1 MALNAW
7 LPIGFKLPDGAKVR
21 AALFEGIDWQIYE
34 TMGGGRALIA
44 LDTLAQHWQDAG
56 LIEEGTFSA
65 SQFGDRELRSI
76 SCGPSQ
82 ILCPVGEAKSPD
94 NKAEA
99 LSFALAL
106 KATRDIDAES
116 PLQDA
121 LYVEK
126 ITRLLPTYSI
136 SSRTGDDVVLG
147 YWLTGGTNI
156 PATSFRRLRQ
166 SMSWLG
172 ASHLKDVVQA
182 AGFEVAEIIPVE
194 PKPKTSAE
202 KEEAGSVENVEEGK
216 HTASE
221 SNKVFELAGRPE
233 LAAFFNEH
241 IIDIIL
247 HSDRY
252 KALGIEFP
260 SAVILH
266 GPPGC
271 GKTFAV
277 DQLVDFLGWPSFQID
292 ASSVASPYIHETSKK
307 VAQVF
312 DKAIENAPSV
322 LVIDEMEAFLADRE
336 MGSGHHRVEEVAE
349 FLRRIPEAV
358 KNNVLIIAMTNRI
371 EMIDPAIQR
380 RGRFDHVIKVD
391 FASEVEVQS
400 LLDKLLSS
408 LPKESDVDSKPIAK
422 ELAGRPLSDVSFV
435 VREGARQAARS
446 GKEKLDQNSLLTALR
461 SSPAREREGGDENK
475 RRIGFV

>member
-1 MALNAW
+1 MALDAW

-21 AALFEGIDWQIYE
+21 AALFEGTDWQIYE
-34 TMGGGRALIA
+34 TMGGGRALVA
-44 LDTLAQHWQDAG
+44 LDTLAQHWLDAG
-56 LIEEGTFSA
+56 LIEDGTFST
-65 SQFGDRELRSI
+65 SQFGYRQLRSI

-82 ILCPVGEAKSPD
+82 MLCPVSEAKSPD
-94 NKAEA
+94 NKVEA

-121 LYVEK
+121 LYVEN

-136 SSRTGDDVVLG
+136 SSRSGDDVVLG

-172 ASHLKDVVQA
+172 AGHLKDVIQA
-182 AGFEVAEIIPVE
+182 AGFEIAEIVPLERKPATPPEKAEEAPVE
-194 PKPKTSAE
+194 KLEQVKRTEPEPT
-202 KEEAGSVENVEEGK
+202 
-216 HTASE
+216 
-221 SNKVFELAGRPE
+221 KVFELAGRTE

-241 IIDIIL
+241 IVDIIL
-247 HSDRY
+247 HRDRY

-277 DQLVDFLGWPSFQID
+277 DRLVDFLGWPSFQID

-312 DKAIENAPSV
+312 DKAMESAPSV

-358 KNNVLIIAMTNRI
+358 KHDVLIIAMTNRI
-371 EMIDPAIQR
+371 EMVDPAIQR
-380 RGRFDHVIKVD
+380 RGRFDHVVKVD

-408 LPKESDVDSKPIAK
+408 LPKESDLDSKPLAK

-435 VREGARQAARS
+435 VREGARLAARS
-446 GKEKLDQNSLLTALR
+446 GKEKLDQASLLAALR
-461 SSPAREREGGDENK
+461 SSPAREREGSDTK

>member
-1 MALNAW
+1 MALDAW
-7 LPIGFKLPDGAKVR
+7 LPIGFKLPDGAKARV
-21 AALFEGIDWQIYE
+21 ALYEGADWQVYE
-34 TMGGGRALIA
+34 TQGGGRALVVYDELGA
-44 LDTLAQHWQDAG
+44 RWQEAG
-56 LIEEGTFSA
+56 LIDDGTLDAF
-65 SQFGDRELRSI
+65 QFGDHQLRAI
-76 SCGPSQ
+76 SCSPSQ
-82 ILCPVGEAKSPD
+82 TLLPISEAKSPD

-106 KATRDIDAES
+106 KATRDIDSES
-116 PLQDA
+116 ALQDA

-136 SSRTGDDVVLG
+136 SSQAEDDVVLG
-147 YWLTGGTNI
+147 YWLTGGASI

-166 SMSWLG
+166 TMSWLG

-182 AGFEVAEIIPVE
+182 AGFEVAEVMPLE
-194 PKPKTSAE
+194 RKPLAPAE
-202 KEEAGSVENVEEGK
+202 KTEAAPAEKVDEVKRAEPEP
-216 HTASE
+216 
-221 SNKVFELAGRPE
+221 NKVFELAGRPE
-233 LAAFFNEH
+233 LEAFFNEH
-241 IIDIIL
+241 IVDIIL
-247 HSDRY
+247 HRDRY

-277 DQLVDFLGWPSFQID
+277 DRLVDFLGWPSFQID

-312 DKAIENAPSV
+312 DKAMENAPSV

-358 KNNVLIIAMTNRI
+358 KNDVLIIAMTNRI

-391 FASEVEVQS
+391 FASEVEVQA

-408 LPKESDVDSKPIAK
+408 LPKESDVDSKPLAK

-435 VREGARQAARS
+435 VREGARLAARS
-446 GKEKLDQNSLLTALR
+446 GKERLDQASLLAALR
-461 SSPAREREGGDENK
+461 SSPAREREGGETK

>member
-1 MALNAW
+1 MALDAW
-7 LPIGFKLPDGAKVR
+7 LPIGFKLPDGAKARV
-21 AALFEGIDWQIYE
+21 ALYEGADWQVYE
-34 TMGGGRALIA
+34 TQGGGRALVVYDELGA
-44 LDTLAQHWQDAG
+44 RWQEAG
-56 LIEEGTFSA
+56 LIDDGTLDAF
-65 SQFGDRELRSI
+65 QFGDHQLRAI
-76 SCGPSQ
+76 SCSPSQ
-82 ILCPVGEAKSPD
+82 TLLPISEAKSPD

-106 KATRDIDAES
+106 KATRDIDSES
-116 PLQDA
+116 ALQDA

-136 SSRTGDDVVLG
+136 SSQAEDDVVLG
-147 YWLTGGTNI
+147 YWLTGGASI

-166 SMSWLG
+166 TMSWLG

-182 AGFEVAEIIPVE
+182 AGFEVAEVMPLE
-194 PKPKTSAE
+194 RKPLAPAETTEAAPAE
-202 KEEAGSVENVEEGK
+202 KVDEVKRAEPEP
-216 HTASE
+216 
-221 SNKVFELAGRPE
+221 NKVFELAGRPE
-233 LAAFFNEH
+233 LEAFFNEH
-241 IIDIIL
+241 IVDIIL
-247 HSDRY
+247 HRDRY

-277 DQLVDFLGWPSFQID
+277 DRLVDFLGWPSFQID

-312 DKAIENAPSV
+312 DKAMENAPSV

-358 KNNVLIIAMTNRI
+358 KNDVLIIAMTNRI

-391 FASEVEVQS
+391 FASEVEVLS

-408 LPKESDVDSKPIAK
+408 LPKESDVDSKPLAK

-435 VREGARQAARS
+435 VREGARLAARS
-446 GKEKLDQNSLLTALR
+446 GKEKLDQDSLLSALR
-461 SSPAREREGGDENK
+461 ASPAREREGGEPK

>member
-1 MALNAW
+1 MALDAW
-7 LPIGFKLPDGAKVR
+7 LPIGFKLPDSAQVR
-21 AALFEGIDWQIYE
+21 TVLFEGADWQIYE
-34 TMGGGRALIA
+34 TMGGGRALVVTA
-44 LDTLAQHWQDAG
+44 TLAQDWQDAG
-56 LIEEGTFSA
+56 LVEDGTLNA
-65 SQFGDRELRSI
+65 LQFGSRELRSI
-76 SCGPSQ
+76 SSAPSQ
-82 ILCPVGEAKSPD
+82 ILCPVSEGKSPD
-94 NKAEA
+94 TKSEA
-99 LSFALAL
+99 LAFALAL
-106 KATRDIDAES
+106 KATRNIDPES

-147 YWLTGGTNI
+147 YWLTGGTTI

-166 SMSWLG
+166 NLSWLG
-172 ASHLKDVVQA
+172 AGHLKDVVEA
-182 AGFEVAEIIPVE
+182 AGFEVAEIIPQA
-194 PKPKTSAE
+194 KPNAPTASTQASTAE
-202 KEEAGSVENVEEGK
+202 KAEQVKRAEPDP
-216 HTASE
+216 
-221 SNKVFELAGRPE
+221 NKVFELAGRSE

-241 IIDIIL
+241 IVDIIL
-247 HSDRY
+247 HRDRY
-252 KALGIEFP
+252 EALGINFP

-277 DQLVDFLGWPSFQID
+277 DRLVEFLGWPSFQID

-312 DKAIENAPSV
+312 DKAMENAPSV

-358 KNNVLIIAMTNRI
+358 KNEVLIIAMTNRI

-391 FASEVEVQS
+391 FAGEAEVLS
-400 LLDKLLSS
+400 LLDKLLYS
-408 LPKESDVDSKPIAK
+408 LPKESDVDAKPLAK

-435 VREGARQAARS
+435 VREGARLAARS
-446 GKEKLDQNSLLTALR
+446 GKEKLDQASLIAAMR
-461 SSPAREREGGDENK
+461 ASPAREREGGETH

>member
-1 MALNAW
+1 MALESW
-7 LPIGFKLPDGAKVR
+7 LPVEFNLPDGAKVR
-21 AALFEGIDWQIYE
+21 VALFEGPDWQIHE
-34 TMGGGRALIA
+34 TMGGGRSLVVQ
-44 LDTLAQHWQDAG
+44 DSLAQHWIESG
-56 LIEEGTFSA
+56 LIDEGTLGTF
-65 SQFGDRELRSI
+65 QFGDLQLRAI
-76 SCGPSQ
+76 SSAPSQ
-82 ILCPVGEAKSPD
+82 ALCPVSEGSSPD
-94 NKAEA
+94 NKSEA
-99 LSFALAL
+99 LAFALAL
-106 KATRDIDAES
+106 RATRDLDSGSA
-116 PLQDA
+116 LQDA

-136 SSRTGDDVVLG
+136 SSRAGDDVVLG

-172 ASHLKDVVQA
+172 AGHLKDVVQA
-182 AGFEVAEIIPVE
+182 AGFEVAEVIPLERKHEAPLETTETITTEEKRETKRTAPE
-194 PKPKTSAE
+194 P
-202 KEEAGSVENVEEGK
+202 
-216 HTASE
+216 
-221 SNKVFELAGRPE
+221 NKVFELAGRPE

-241 IIDIIL
+241 IVDIIL
-247 HSDRY
+247 HRDRY

-277 DQLVDFLGWPSFQID
+277 DRLVDFLGWPSFQID

-312 DKAIENAPSV
+312 DKAMESAPSV
-322 LVIDEMEAFLADRE
+322 LLIDEMEAFLADRE

-358 KNNVLIIAMTNRI
+358 KNDVLIIAMTNRI
-371 EMIDPAIQR
+371 DMIDPAIQR
-380 RGRFDHVIKVD
+380 RGRFDHIIKVD
-391 FASEVEVQS
+391 FASEVEVHA

-408 LPKESDVDSKPIAK
+408 LPKESDVDAKPLAE

-435 VREGARQAARS
+435 VREGARLAARS
-446 GKEKLDQNSLLTALR
+446 GKERLDQVSLLSAMH
-461 SSPAREREGGDENK
+461 SSPARESEGGESK
-475 RRIGFV
+475 RRIGFI

>member
-1 MALNAW
+1 MALDAW
-7 LPIGFKLPDGAKVR
+7 LPIGFKLPDGAKFR
-21 AALFEGIDWQIYE
+21 TALFEGAEWQIYE
-34 TMGGGRALIA
+34 TTGGGRALVA
-44 LDTLAQHWQDAG
+44 LDTLAERWLDAG
-56 LIEEGTFSA
+56 LIEDGTFSA
-65 SQFGDRELRSI
+65 SQFGDRLIRSI

-82 ILCPVGEAKSPD
+82 SLCPVSEAKSPD

-116 PLQDA
+116 PLQDG

-172 ASHLKDVVQA
+172 AGHLKDVVQA
-182 AGFEVAEIIPVE
+182 AGFEVAEIIPLE
-194 PKPKTSAE
+194 HKPATSAE
-202 KEEAGSVENVEEGK
+202 KAEATPAEKVEEGK
-216 HTASE
+216 RAE
-221 SNKVFELAGRPE
+221 PEPNKVFELAGRPE

-241 IIDIIL
+241 IVDLIL
-247 HSDRY
+247 HRDRY

-277 DQLVDFLGWPSFQID
+277 DRLVDFLGWPSFQID

-312 DKAIENAPSV
+312 DKAMESAPSV

-358 KNNVLIIAMTNRI
+358 KNDVLIIAMTNCI

-391 FASEVEVQS
+391 FASEVEVLA

-408 LPKESDVDSKPIAK
+408 LPKASDVDAKPLAE

-435 VREGARQAARS
+435 VREGARLAARS
-446 GKEKLDQNSLLTALR
+446 GKERLDQASLLSAMH
-461 SSPAREREGGDENK
+461 SSPAREREGGETK

>member
-1 MALNAW
+1 MALDAW
-7 LPIGFKLPDGAKVR
+7 LPIGFKLPDGAKARV
-21 AALFEGIDWQIYE
+21 ALYEGADWQVYE
-34 TMGGGRALIA
+34 TQGGGRALVVYDELGA
-44 LDTLAQHWQDAG
+44 RWQEAG
-56 LIEEGTFSA
+56 LIDDGTLDAF
-65 SQFGDRELRSI
+65 QFGDHQLRAI
-76 SCGPSQ
+76 SCSPSQ
-82 ILCPVGEAKSPD
+82 TLLPISEAKSPD

-106 KATRDIDAES
+106 KATRDIDSES
-116 PLQDA
+116 ALQDA

-136 SSRTGDDVVLG
+136 SSQAEDDVVLG
-147 YWLTGGTNI
+147 YWLTGGASI

-166 SMSWLG
+166 TMSWLG

-182 AGFEVAEIIPVE
+182 AGFEVAEVMPLE
-194 PKPKTSAE
+194 RKPLAPAE
-202 KEEAGSVENVEEGK
+202 KTEAAPAEKVDEVKRAEPEP
-216 HTASE
+216 
-221 SNKVFELAGRPE
+221 NKVFELAGRPE
-233 LAAFFNEH
+233 LEAFFNEH
-241 IIDIIL
+241 IVDIIL
-247 HSDRY
+247 HRDRY

-277 DQLVDFLGWPSFQID
+277 DRLVDFLGWPSFQID

-312 DKAIENAPSV
+312 DKAMENAPSV

-358 KNNVLIIAMTNRI
+358 KNDVLIIAMTNRI

-391 FASEVEVQS
+391 FASEVEVQA

-408 LPKESDVDSKPIAK
+408 LPKESDVDSKPRAK

-435 VREGARQAARS
+435 VREGARLAARS
-446 GKEKLDQNSLLTALR
+446 GKERLDQASLLAALR
-461 SSPAREREGGDENK
+461 SSPAREREGGESK

>member
-1 MALNAW
+1 MALDAW
-7 LPIGFKLPDGAKVR
+7 LPIGFELPDGAKVR
-21 AALFEGIDWQIYE
+21 TARFEGTDWQIYE
-34 TMGGGRALIA
+34 TMGGGRALVVLA
-44 LDTLAQHWQDAG
+44 ALAQHWQDAG
-56 LIEEGTFSA
+56 LVEDGTLNA
-65 SQFGDRELRSI
+65 AQFGDRQLRSI

-82 ILCPVGEAKSPD
+82 TLCPVCEGKSPD
-94 NKAEA
+94 NKSEA

-106 KATRDIDAES
+106 KATRDIDAVS

-121 LYVEK
+121 LYIEK

-156 PATSFRRLRQ
+156 PASSFRRLRQ

-172 ASHLKDVVQA
+172 AGHLKNVVQA
-182 AGFEVAEIIPVE
+182 AGFEVAEIIPLARKPAAPAEITEAVPGEKVE
-194 PKPKTSAE
+194 QVKRAE
-202 KEEAGSVENVEEGK
+202 PEP
-216 HTASE
+216 
-221 SNKVFELAGRPE
+221 NKVFELAGRPE

-241 IIDIIL
+241 IVDIIL
-247 HSDRY
+247 HRDRY

-260 SAVILH
+260 SALILH

-277 DQLVDFLGWPSFQID
+277 DRLVDFLGWPSFQID

-312 DKAIENAPSV
+312 DKAMESAPSV

-358 KNNVLIIAMTNRI
+358 KNDVLIIAMTNRI

-391 FASEVEVQS
+391 FASEVEVQA

-408 LPKESDVDSKPIAK
+408 LPKESDVDAKPLAE

-435 VREGARQAARS
+435 VREGARLAARS
-446 GKEKLDQNSLLTALR
+446 GKERLDQASLLSAMH
-461 SSPAREREGGDENK
+461 SSPAREREGGETK
-475 RRIGFV
+475 RRIGFI